1 MFLLSTDLLIL
12 TVELIKQHTFFTLL
26 IEQAAVAVLL
36 NACVRA
42 ARCIERDYD

>member
-12 TVELIKQHTFFTLL
+12 TVELIKQHTFFTTVNRT
-26 IEQAAVAVLL
+26 VAVLL